1 MREKNPKY
9 ILLFACVS
17 LCPSHVQAVVEALP
31 LHGADTDALVVL
43 ENAPYAVIQRAVHA
57 PLAVERVGFTLG
69 TWGRN
74 RRERE

>member
-1 MREKNPKY
+1 MLRDITMSVSLRKNERY
-9 ILLFACVS
+9 TVFACVS

-43 ENAPYAVIQRAVHA
+43 ECASHAVIQRAVHA

-69 TWGRN
+69 A
-74 RRERE
+74 